1 VFSNGFVVF
10 VPRFGIE
17 SLIRLRDL
25 ADTEPESTF
34 DAENYVLKT
43 SGSREVEVEL
53 FEKVVVRIS
62 DVKEE
67 STGKR
72 RVKLEL
78 VKTGTK

>member
-1 VFSNGFVVF
+1 M
-10 VPRFGIE
+10 
-17 SLIRLRDL
+17 
-25 ADTEPESTF
+25 EPESTF

-62 DVKEE
+62 DIKEE

-72 RVKLEL
+72 KVKLEL
-78 VKTGTK
+78 VKTGMKA